1 MEAEDDGHRLVRDR
15 VMGRLE
21 GIVGDPELARRLEVA
36 HWNRTITTFSADH
49 GAWTVVWANPAFRYR
64 YTTRSLGLEYNL
76 RKAPGV
82 LDRLRA
88 GTLAPKTLVAMSPQ
102 EVWPERW
109 EDAYARL
116 AVRQL
121 RREADV
127 DAASAPDGA
136 YTCGKCKS
144 KKTVYTSIQIRSAD
158 EPMVRLWWPL
168 ARRSLITCATR
179 RQMHQTSDPFADQL
193 CALPQLRQE
202 LERLDRDPAPRAG
215 FKAPA
220 GCPPVTWR
228 PQTTPRRRC
237 GGPQRPRRA
246 TSLR

>member
-1 MEAEDDGHRLVRDR
+1 MEDDAHREVRDR
-15 VMGRLE
+15 VEERLE
-21 GIVGDPELARRLEVA
+21 RIVGDPELARRLEVA

-49 GAWTVVWANPAFRYR
+49 GAWAVVWANPAFRYR
-64 YTTRSLGLEYNL
+64 YTTRSLGLEHNL
-76 RKAPGV
+76 RKAPGI

-88 GTLAPKTLVAMSPQ
+88 KTLAPKTLVAMSPQ

-136 YTCGKCKS
+136 FTCGKCKS

-158 EPMVRLWWPL
+158 EPMVRDALSSLSSSGMRCSDLFPL
-168 ARRSLITCATR
+168 T
-179 RQMHQTSDPFADQL
+179 PFADKL
-193 CALPQLRQE
+193 YSLLTVRQE
-202 LERLDRDPAPRAG
+202 LEGLEIRILP
-215 FKAPA
+215 
-220 GCPPVTWR
+220 
-228 PQTTPRRRC
+228 
-237 GGPQRPRRA
+237 
-246 TSLR
+246 